1 MSRWDPPF
9 AFSRFFFCFTACT
22 YLLHSV
28 SQDLYSSWC
37 RLCPVSVMSS
47 AVYQFFK
54 VKRITLDLLVETLW
68 LPCADS
74 ALGFLV
80 IIREI
85 CKQGPEMELTT
96 VGITAMCDGGVAS
109 ESFGSAVSLPFALHL
124 APRLPVPP
132 QAGFLSF
139 SPLNASPGGLWCCSL
154 HTWTL
159 CSATAKDRKSVV

>member
-1 MSRWDPPF
+1 
-9 AFSRFFFCFTACT
+9 
-22 YLLHSV
+22 
-28 SQDLYSSWC
+28 
-37 RLCPVSVMSS
+37 MSS

-109 ESFGSAVSLPFALHL
+109 ESFGSAVSLPFASSCSSASSTTSSWIFVFLFVECL
-124 APRLPVPP
+124 AWGAVV
-132 QAGFLSF
+132 SF
-139 SPLNASPGGLWCCSL
+139 SPYQDAVLGNRQP
-154 HTWTL
+154 
-159 CSATAKDRKSVV
+159 